1 MSGRLRL
8 SAEEETMRRARSI
21 AAAILLGT
29 AACASMRA
37 ALPSPTPQERMDAA
51 LAMAEAGDYGSAMVV
66 LDSIYRSHWSR
77 DVGLH
82 ALLDLAALTLDPR
95 NPDRS
100 LWRSADYSARLIGL
114 PNAPPHLLPVARSMY
129 LVSVELGA
137 LEEQR
142 VAAEAARDTAEA
154 IVARTLPRYTG
165 QSVPAQLSA
174 LARERD
180 ELLQRVAGLEQ
191 QLRDTTSE
199 LERVRRTLKP

>member
-1 MSGRLRL
+1 
-8 SAEEETMRRARSI
+8 MRRTHWI
-21 AAAILLGT
+21 AAALVSAT

-37 ALPSPTPQERMDAA
+37 VLPAPSPEDRLEAA
-51 LAMAEAGDYGSAMVV
+51 LELADAGDYASATSV
-66 LDSIYRSHWSR
+66 LDSVYRTHWDR
-77 DVGLH
+77 EVGIS

-95 NPDRS
+95 NPQRS

-114 PNAPPHLLPVARSMY
+114 PDAPHHLLPVARTLY

-180 ELLQRVAGLEQ
+180 QLLQRVAGLEQ